1 VELKYIAMACA
12 ATALLAAQLCLA
24 QQNGGQRQTAA
35 PSSAEIQKALALE
48 AQAKYPEAQAA
59 WEVVVKAQPRNGQAY
74 AHLGLLEARQEHYPE
89 AIAFYRKAQALD
101 PVIPQLNLNLGLAL
115 FKSGSFRD
123 SAKLFEAELRRHSK
137 SSDVQRL
144 TSLAAM
150 SHYGAHEYGA
160 AIPYLRDA
168 VAADPRNL
176 SLLLTL
182 AHCLLWTKQLDAT
195 MEVFKEILT
204 INPDSAEADM
214 IAGEA
219 LDQKGDNA
227 GAVQQFRA
235 AVQANPKEPNAH
247 FGLAYLLWTQ
257 KKFDEAIPEFKA
269 ELENDPR
276 NNQAMIYLGDTYVR
290 QERFDLAREVLERA
304 AHYQTSDPL
313 IHLDL
318 GIVYMET
325 GDNDAA
331 MRELNKTVALEPDN
345 VTAHF
350 RLATLYRSIGKK
362 EEAKA
367 EFVKANS
374 LNKKKDDG
382 LYQRIA
388 AANARPDSGAEPAE
402 PQKPNAAAK
411 PDQP

>member
-1 VELKYIAMACA
+1 MKCNVIVCA
-12 ATALLAAQLCLA
+12 ASLLLFAQLSSA
-24 QQNGGQRQTAA
+24 QQNAA
-35 PSSAEIQKALALE
+35 TKQKAAVPPAEVQKALALE
-48 AQAKYPEAQAA
+48 ARGEYSDAQAA
-59 WEVVVKAQPRNGQAY
+59 WEIVVKDQPRNGQAY

-101 PVIPQLNLNLGLAL
+101 PVIPQLNLDLGLAL
-115 FKSGSFRD
+115 FKSGSFRE
-123 SAKLFEAELRRHSK
+123 SAKLFEAELRKHPK
-137 SSDVQRL
+137 SPETQKL
-144 TSLAAM
+144 TTLAAM
-150 SHYGAHEYGA
+150 SHYGAREYFA
-160 AIPYLRDA
+160 AVPYFKEA
-168 VAADPRNL
+168 AAADPRNL
-176 SLLLTL
+176 SILLPL

-204 INPDSAEADM
+204 IDPDSAEADM

-219 LDQKGDNA
+219 LDEKGDED

-269 ELENDPR
+269 ELANDPN

-290 QERFDLAREVLERA
+290 QDQFDPGKVILEKAAR
-304 AHYQTSDPL
+304 YPTPDPL

-318 GIVYMET
+318 GIVYAET
-325 GDNDAA
+325 GDNAA
-331 MRELNKTVALEPDN
+331 AIREFNKTVELEPDN

-362 EEAKA
+362 DEAKA

-374 LNKKKDDG
+374 LNKKKDDSVH
-382 LYQRIA
+382 QRIA
-388 AANARPDSGAEPAE
+388 AANARLGPDASPAQT
-402 PQKPNAAAK
+402 PPDVNVK
-411 PDQP
+411 PDQN